1 MGRVASIVAVAGCL
15 CLVLFSS
22 SSPAWAQDSSRIAVI
37 DVQRVMRDSTAAVGM
52 RQAIEERRSAYQKE
66 IGSLEESLR
75 GREKELAQRG
85 LNISPDQFGERQ
97 REFQTAVTDLG
108 RLVEARKRQ
117 INQAMGD
124 AMQQIQAALGKII
137 EEVVA
142 ERDLTL
148 VLPRSQ
154 VVFSAEPLEI
164 TDVVLDRL
172 NQRMPSVS
180 IALPEE

>member
-1 MGRVASIVAVAGCL
+1 
-15 CLVLFSS
+15 
-22 SSPAWAQDSSRIAVI
+22 
-37 DVQRVMRDSTAAVGM
+37 
-52 RQAIEERRSAYQKE
+52 
-66 IGSLEESLR
+66 
-75 GREKELAQRG
+75 
-85 LNISPDQFGERQ
+85 
-97 REFQTAVTDLG
+97 
-108 RLVEARKRQ
+108 
-117 INQAMGD
+117 MGD